1 MRSCNTNR
9 RLLNRKG
16 LRTSRHRL
24 FELQQLQLY
33 VNVIVVIV
41 VRFDRRSSP
50 TELQQLQL
58 YVNQA

>member
-1 MRSCNTNR
+1 MRSCDINR
-9 RLLNRKG
+9 RLLNREG
-16 LRTSRHRL
+16 LRTSGNRR

-41 VRFDRRSSP
+41 VRLDRRQSP
-50 TELQQLQL
+50 TDLQQLQL